1 MTRRN
6 IELLLLVIASPIVIV
21 LFAMMVVTGGQELS
35 VNTLGVPLGIF
46 AAFVVAHIAVR
57 WLAPAADPAILPIS
71 FALSGIGIAF
81 VTRIVPDLAVRQVI
95 WLFAAVAVM
104 VAVLALVRNLDK
116 LANYKYTLM
125 IVGILLL
132 LSPMLP
138 VIGEESGGG
147 QLWLRLG
154 PFSFQPGEI
163 AKILIVFF
171 IAAYL
176 AANREMLSVFTQKVG
191 PLHLPSL
198 PTLLPLIVM
207 WALAFVV
214 VVLEKD
220 LGLALVLFS
229 VFVIMLYVA
238 TGKKLYL
245 VASIGL
251 AAIAAVALY
260 FMMGHVQTRVSIWLD
275 PFAAAQGGGFQL
287 VQSLFSMADGDL
299 FGTGIGRGMGG
310 EPVAAGGIPVAE
322 SDFIFPVI
330 AEEAGLMGAAGLL
343 LLYLCFAIRGIVTA
357 ARAKSDVSSF
367 VAVGLTSII
376 VLQAFI
382 IVGGVTRLI
391 PLTGITLPFVSQ
403 GGSSLIASFMIVAFL
418 LRCGDE
424 GTGVGEEMRQTGAI
438 GSHGADAV
446 LGRVALGKRLTGTM
460 MIFSLLFAVLV
471 ANLTYLMII
480 KAPEYQNMPSNNHTI
495 AREAQMERGT
505 ISTVDGTVLAQ
516 SVRQEDGSYR
526 REYPAGTLAA
536 HIVGYASQK
545 FGTAGIEAAYNDALR
560 GEQNFASFTDVVNSL
575 AGIQTKGNDVALT
588 IDSRIQQAAQDALEG
603 QVGAVVAMNPETG
616 AVYAL
621 ASSPTYDAADY
632 EALLTAAAEGDGND
646 SSELYNRATQAL
658 YAPGSTFKM
667 VTLAAALQDGIAKAD
682 SEYDSPGEMEIGNA
696 PVTNV
701 KKRSYG
707 KITLAQAMWYSSNT
721 VFGQVGVQLGSDLL
735 VNMACSFGF
744 NEAINFDLPLA
755 TSLMPD
761 PAEMTEW
768 ETAWAACGE
777 PVGEHESPAGP
788 QATVMQMCLVGCAIA
803 NEGAIMQPYLVDG
816 IYNANGERGFTPLPV
831 KLKQAIDPKTAE
843 AEIEVMKGV
852 VVEGTG
858 GKAAIDGVEV
868 AGKTAP
874 TSAATATTTVG
885 SWGLPPPMTRR
896 SWWLWPLS
904 AANRARGPRQPMTL
918 WRRLS
923 KWRGCC
929 STMARLIRV
938 RIETQTQTH

>member
-132 LSPMLP
+132 LSPMIP
-138 VIGEESGGG
+138 VIGTEISGAR
-147 QLWLRLG
+147 LWLRLG

-238 TGKKLYL
+238 TGKKMYL
-245 VASIGL
+245 VVSIGL

-260 FMMGHVQTRVSIWLD
+260 GIMGHVRTRVEIWLD
-275 PFAAAQGGGFQL
+275 PFAYAQEGGFQL
-287 VQSLFSMADGDL
+287 VQSLFSIADGDL

-755 TSLMPD
+755 MSLMPD

-868 AGKTAP
+868 AGKTGTHERGDGDDDSWFVGLAP
-874 TSAATATTTVG
+874 ADDPQVVVAVAIERGESGAGAQAAHDVMETALEVAG
-885 SWGLPPPMTRR
+885 VL
-896 SWWLWPLS
+896 
-904 AANRARGPRQPMTL
+904 
-918 WRRLS
+918 
-923 KWRGCC
+923 
-929 STMARLIRV
+929 
-938 RIETQTQTH
+938 

>member
-21 LFAMMVVTGGQELS
+21 LFAMMVVPGGQELS

-516 SVRQEDGSYR
+516 SVRQEDGSYQ

-588 IDSRIQQAAQDALEG
+588 IDSRIQQAAQNALEG

-632 EALLTAAAEGDGND
+632 ETLLTAAAEGDGND

-682 SEYDSPGEMEIGNA
+682 TEYDSPGEMEIGNA

-868 AGKTAP
+868 AGKTGTHERGDGDDDSWFVGLAP
-874 TSAATATTTVG
+874 ADDPQVVVAVAIERGESGAGAQAAHDVMETALEVAG
-885 SWGLPPPMTRR
+885 VL
-896 SWWLWPLS
+896 
-904 AANRARGPRQPMTL
+904 
-918 WRRLS
+918 
-923 KWRGCC
+923 
-929 STMARLIRV
+929 
-938 RIETQTQTH
+938 

>member
-575 AGIQTKGNDVALT
+575 AGIQTKGNDVTLT
-588 IDSRIQQAAQDALEG
+588 IDSRIQQAAQNALEG

-632 EALLTAAAEGDGND
+632 ETLLTAAAEGDGND

-682 SEYDSPGEMEIGNA
+682 TEYDSPGEMEIGNA

-816 IYNANGERGFTPLPV
+816 IYNANGERGFTTLPV

-868 AGKTAP
+868 AGKTGTHERGDGDDDSWFVGLAP
-874 TSAATATTTVG
+874 ADDPQVVVAVAIERGESGAGAQAAHDVMETALEVAG
-885 SWGLPPPMTRR
+885 VL
-896 SWWLWPLS
+896 
-904 AANRARGPRQPMTL
+904 
-918 WRRLS
+918 
-923 KWRGCC
+923 
-929 STMARLIRV
+929 
-938 RIETQTQTH
+938 